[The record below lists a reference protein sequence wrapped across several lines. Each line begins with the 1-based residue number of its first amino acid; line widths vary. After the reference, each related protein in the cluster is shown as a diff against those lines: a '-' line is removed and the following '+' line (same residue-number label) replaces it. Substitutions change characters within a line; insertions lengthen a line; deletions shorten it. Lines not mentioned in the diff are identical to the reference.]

1 MRDIEA
7 AVRAL
12 GPSAVVAAV
21 ATVSGAAL
29 VRVSQAWIAAAVV
42 ANAVLAVSVVRL
54 LHRRAPA
61 VSPDALPQGSQRS
74 DETAELNARLALAVQ
89 QGAEAVMMTDVG
101 GRIIYVNPA
110 FERITGFT
118 AQEAVGQ
125 TPSILAAERQD
136 RAVYHDLWQ
145 TILRGEVWRAEITNR
160 RKDGTPFTWEEAITP
175 IRDERGRL
183 THFIAVG
190 QDISV
195 QRQLQAQLLQ
205 AQKMEAI
212 GRLAGGVAHDFNNL
226 LTVMTGYSEQ
236 MIDRLESHD
245 PLRRKAEAIRSAAH
259 RAAGLTQQ
267 LLAFSR
273 RQMQQPRIVDL
284 NEAVGRMNRLL
295 RRLIGEDV
303 DLVSE
308 LSEIPT
314 RVRADPLHL
323 EQVLMNLAVN
333 ARDAMPRGGVLT
345 LGTRVE
351 RLDVGD
357 LAEHPQ
363 MPPGEYVLL
372 TVRDNG
378 CGMDAETRRRLFEPF
393 FTTKEQGK
401 GTGLGLSTVY
411 GIVKQNGGY
420 IWVDSEPGR
429 GAEFRIYLPLVSE
442 AADADHLPPPVQ
454 KAPGGKETLL
464 VVEDDDDVRRV
475 LKDELQQFGYTV
487 LDASNGGEA
496 LLFCE
501 RYPGTIH
508 ALVTDIVMPHM
519 DGYEV
524 AERLRA
530 VRPGLRALFI
540 SGYSDQAAARQSR
553 GGPEDAF
560 LAKPFTPGVLADRVR
575 DVLTSSPAAA

>member
-1 MRDIEA
+1 MPRDTG
-7 AVRAL
+7 V
-12 GPSAVVAAV
+12 PAVVSVAVLAAV
-21 ATVSGAAL
+21 ATACGAAAAPL
-29 VRVSQAWIAAAVV
+29 GPAWVAAAV
-42 ANAVLAVSVVRL
+42 LASAGLAALTARAFRP
-54 LHRRAPA
+54 RRAVPVLVA
-61 VSPDALPQGSQRS
+61 PVPSPSCP
-74 DETAELNARLALAVQ
+74 DEASELNARLALVVQ
-89 QGAEAVMMTDVG
+89 QAAEAVMMTAVD

-110 FERITGFT
+110 FERITGFS
-118 AQEAVGQ
+118 AAEAVGQ

-136 RAVYHDLWQ
+136 RAVYRDLWQ

-175 IRDERGRL
+175 IRDKRGRL

-190 QDISV
+190 EDVSV

-236 MIDRLESHD
+236 LIDRLEARD
-245 PLRRKAEAIRSAAH
+245 PLRRKAEAIRSSTQ
-259 RAAGLTQQ
+259 RAAALTQQ

-273 RQMQQPRIVDL
+273 RQMQQPRVVDL
-284 NEAVGRMNRLL
+284 NEVVNRMNRLL
-295 RRLIGEDV
+295 RRLIGEDIE
-303 DLVSE
+303 LVSE
-308 LSEIPT
+308 LAPDPT
-314 RVRADPLHL
+314 CVRADPLHL

-333 ARDAMPRGGVLT
+333 ARDAMPHGGVLT
-345 LGTRVE
+345 LATAGVVLE
-351 RLDVGD
+351 ADQ
-357 LAEHPQ
+357 LAERPQ
-363 MPPGEYVLL
+363 MPPGEYAML
-372 TVRDNG
+372 TVRDTG
-378 CGMDAETRRRLFEPF
+378 CGMDAETKKRLFEPF

-411 GIVKQNGGY
+411 GIIKQNGGY
-420 IWVDSEPGR
+420 IWVESEPGH
-429 GAEFRIYLPLVSE
+429 GCVFRIYLPLVAE
-442 AADADHLPPPVQ
+442 AVDASSVS
-454 KAPGGKETLL
+454 APAPEAPRGSETLL
-464 VVEDDDDVRRV
+464 VVEDDDDVRRL

-501 RYPGTIH
+501 KYPGVIH
-508 ALVTDIVMPHM
+508 ALVTDVVMPHM

-530 VRPGLRALFI
+530 VRPGMRTLFI

-553 GGPEDAF
+553 ERPGDAF
-560 LAKPFTPGVLADRVR
+560 LAKPFTPGVLAGRVR
-575 DVLTSSPAAA
+575 EVLAMSAAA

>member
-1 MRDIEA
+1 MPGEA
-7 AVRAL
+7 DARTAL
-12 GPSAVVAAV
+12 TVAILAAV
-21 ATVSGAAL
+21 ATASGAVVARFGPAAL
-29 VRVSQAWIAAAVV
+29 AAAAV
-42 ANAVLAVSVVRL
+42 ASAGAAAVLVRW
-54 LHRRAPA
+54 RSGRPVGPA
-61 VSPDALPQGSQRS
+61 QAGGRPGPSTHDDA
-74 DETAELNARLALAVQ
+74 AELNARLALAVQ
-89 QGAEAVMMTDVG
+89 QAAEAVMMTTVD

-118 AQEAVGQ
+118 AAEAVGQ

-145 TILRGEVWRAEITNR
+145 TILRGEVWRAELTNR

-175 IRDERGRL
+175 IRDGRGRL

-236 MIDRLESHD
+236 LIDRLEVRD
-245 PLRRKAEAIRSAAH
+245 PLRRKAEAIRSAAQ

-273 RQMQQPRIVDL
+273 RQMQQPRVVDL
-284 NEAVGRMNRLL
+284 NEAVNGMQRLL

-303 DLVSE
+303 ELVSD
-308 LSEIPT
+308 LAPGPT
-314 RVRADPLHL
+314 CVRADPLHL

-345 LGTRVE
+345 IATGGVVLGAS
-351 RLDVGD
+351 DV
-357 LAEHPQ
+357 AEHPQ
-363 MPPGEYVLL
+363 MHPGEYAVL
-372 TVRDNG
+372 TVTDTG
-378 CGMDAETRRRLFEPF
+378 GGMDPETRRRLFEPF

-420 IWVDSEPGR
+420 IFVDSQPGA
-429 GAEFRIYLPLVSE
+429 GSVFRIYLPLVSE
-442 AADADHLPPPVQ
+442 AVDTASVPAPAPKPPS
-454 KAPGGKETLL
+454 GSETLL
-464 VVEDDDDVRRV
+464 VVEDDDDVRRL
-475 LKDELQQFGYTV
+475 LKDGLQQFGYTV

-501 RYPGTIH
+501 RYPDAIH
-508 ALVTDIVMPHM
+508 ALVTDVVMPHM
-519 DGYEV
+519 DGFEV
-524 AERLRA
+524 ADRLRA
-530 VRPGLRALFI
+530 LRPAMRTLFI
-540 SGYSDQAAARQSR
+540 SGYSDQAAGRMNRIQP
-553 GGPEDAF
+553 GDAF
-560 LAKPFTPGVLADRVR
+560 LAKPFTPDVLAARVR
-575 DVLTSSPAAA
+575 DVLAMSVAA

>member
-1 MRDIEA
+1 MPRD
-7 AVRAL
+7 V
-12 GPSAVVAAV
+12 GVAAIVPV
-21 ATVSGAAL
+21 ALTGAAAMACGAAL
-29 VRVSQAWIAAAVV
+29 APFGPVAVAAAAIAAAGI
-42 ANAVLAVSVVRL
+42 AALAAAGLRSRRRL
-54 LHRRAPA
+54 PQHAPVEPGA
-61 VSPDALPQGSQRS
+61 SPD
-74 DETAELNARLALAVQ
+74 DTAERNARLALVVEQA
-89 QGAEAVMMTDVG
+89 AEAVMMTTVD

-110 FERITGFT
+110 FERITGFS
-118 AQEAVGQ
+118 AAEAVGRM
-125 TPSILAAERQD
+125 PSILAAERQD
-136 RAVYHDLWQ
+136 RAMYHDLWQ

-175 IRDERGRL
+175 IRDGRGRL

-190 QDISV
+190 EDVSV

-236 MIDRLESHD
+236 LIDRLEARD
-245 PLRRKAEAIRSAAH
+245 PLRRKAEAIRSAAQ
-259 RAAGLTQQ
+259 RAAALTQQ

-273 RQMQQPRIVDL
+273 RQMQQPRIVNL

-295 RRLIGEDV
+295 GRLIGEDIE
-303 DLVSE
+303 LVTE
-308 LSEIPT
+308 LAPGPT
-314 RVRADPLHL
+314 CVRADPLHL

-345 LGTRVE
+345 LETSEVTFDG
-351 RLDVGD
+351 GHP
-357 LAEHPQ
+357 AEHPQ
-363 MPPGEYVLL
+363 MPPGDYAML
-372 TVRDNG
+372 TVRDTG
-378 CGMDAETRRRLFEPF
+378 CGMDAETRKRLFEPF

-420 IWVDSEPGR
+420 IWVESEPGS
-429 GAEFRIYLPLVSE
+429 GSTFRIYLPLVGE
-442 AADADHLPPPVQ
+442 AVDAAAVPAADPKV
-454 KAPGGKETLL
+454 PGGSETLL
-464 VVEDDDDVRRV
+464 VVEDDDDVRRL
-475 LKDELQQFGYTV
+475 LKDELQHFGYTV

-501 RYPGTIH
+501 RYPGVIH
-508 ALVTDIVMPHM
+508 ALVTDVVMPHM

-530 VRPGLRALFI
+530 VRPAMRTLYI

-553 GGPEDAF
+553 GGPGDAF
-560 LAKPFTPGVLADRVR
+560 LAKPFTPDVLAGRIR
-575 DVLTSSPAAA
+575 DVLAMSAAA

>member
-1 MRDIEA
+1 MRLDVGAA
-7 AVRAL
+7 AVP
-12 GPSAVVAAV
+12 GVITAAV
-21 ATVSGAAL
+21 ATACGAAMAPFGLLGVAAAAL
-29 VRVSQAWIAAAVV
+29 VAAGV
-42 ANAVLAVSVVRL
+42 ATLSARAARSRRGLPPPALADPS
-54 LHRRAPA
+54 A
-61 VSPDALPQGSQRS
+61 SPDDTSER
-74 DETAELNARLALAVQ
+74 NARLALVVEQA
-89 QGAEAVMMTDVG
+89 AEAVMMTTVD

-110 FERITGFT
+110 FERVTGFSS
-118 AQEAVGQ
+118 AEAVGR

-175 IRDERGRL
+175 IRNERGRL

-190 QDISV
+190 EDVSV

-236 MIDRLESHD
+236 LIDRLEARD
-245 PLRRKAEAIRSAAH
+245 PLRRKAEAIRSAAQ
-259 RAAGLTQQ
+259 RAAALTQQ

-273 RQMQQPRIVDL
+273 RQMQQPRVVDL
-284 NEAVGRMNRLL
+284 NEAVRRMNRLL
-295 RRLIGEDV
+295 GRLIGEDIE
-303 DLVSE
+303 LVTE
-308 LSEIPT
+308 LAPGPT
-314 RVRADPLHL
+314 CVRADPLHL

-333 ARDAMPRGGVLT
+333 ARDAMPRGGALT
-345 LGTRVE
+345 LETS
-351 RLDVGD
+351 DVTFDAGRP
-357 LAEHPQ
+357 AEHPQ
-363 MPPGEYVLL
+363 MPPGDYAML
-372 TVRDNG
+372 TVRDTG
-378 CGMDAETRRRLFEPF
+378 CGMDAETRKRLFEPF

-420 IWVDSEPGR
+420 IWVDSEPGK
-429 GAEFRIYLPLVSE
+429 GSTFRIYLPLVGE
-442 AADADHLPPPVQ
+442 AVDVASAPAPAPKV
-454 KAPGGKETLL
+454 PGGSETLL
-464 VVEDDDDVRRV
+464 VVEDDDEVRRL

-501 RYPGTIH
+501 RYPGAIH
-508 ALVTDIVMPHM
+508 ALVTDVVMPHM

-530 VRPGLRALFI
+530 VRPDMRTLYI

-553 GGPEDAF
+553 GGPGDAF
-560 LAKPFTPGVLADRVR
+560 LAKPFTPDALAGRIREVLAM
-575 DVLTSSPAAA
+575 SAAA